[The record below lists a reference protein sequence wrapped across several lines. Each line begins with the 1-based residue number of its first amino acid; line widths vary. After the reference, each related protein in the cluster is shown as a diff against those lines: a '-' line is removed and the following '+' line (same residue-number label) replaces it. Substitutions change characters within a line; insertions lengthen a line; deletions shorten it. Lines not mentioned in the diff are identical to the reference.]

1 MSALPNPFLISALE
15 PARAAETAA
24 APGLTDPPVAAAD
37 CFDARFSLDHDRF
50 LADIEAAP
58 AFLSDP
64 RPEYLSATDMMPV
77 LEVLAGY

>member
-1 MSALPNPFLISALE
+1 MTSLPNPWLTGSTPRSAEESAVASSPLV
-15 PARAAETAA
+15 
-24 APGLTDPPVAAAD
+24 PPSDAAAD
-37 CFDARFSLDHDRF
+37 RFVLDHDRF
-50 LADIEAAP
+50 LADIEPAP